1 MTSSSRSLET
11 KECSPTELKFVEGL
25 ALGMKHNQA
34 CQYAGIERSTGSRM
48 KTKPR
53 VKAMLDELMEEAR
66 ERYNISRDDVI
77 KGLSDAI
84 HDAKILADPNAQI
97 AGWREIGKMLGYYA
111 PEEKK
116 ITLTADQ
123 QHLRNQLEGMSE
135 EDLLRLADASA
146 IDGEFEVVDE

>member
-1 MTSSSRSLET
+1 MSDQELET

-34 CQYAGIERSTGSRM
+34 CQFAGIERSTGSRM
-48 KTKPR
+48 KKRPH
-53 VKAMLDELMEEAR
+53 VEAMLEELKAEAR
-66 ERYNISRDDVI
+66 EQYNITRDDVI

-84 HDAKILADPNAQI
+84 NDAKLLADPTAQI
-97 AGWREIGKMLGYYA
+97 SGWREIGKMLGYYA

-123 QHLRNQLEGMSE
+123 QHMRNQLEAMSE
-135 EDLLRLADASA
+135 EDLLALADASA

>member
-1 MTSSSRSLET
+1 MAEQGLEP

-34 CQYAGIERSTGSRM
+34 CQFAGIERSTGSRM
-48 KTKPR
+48 KTRPH
-53 VKAMLDELMEEAR
+53 VKAMLEELMAEAR
-66 ERYNISRDDVI
+66 EQYSITRDDVI

-84 HDAKILADPNAQI
+84 NDAKLLSDPNAQI

-135 EDLLRLADASA
+135 EDLLQLADASA
-146 IDGEFEVVDE
+146 IDGEFEVIDE